1 MGAFF
6 FQLVYDFCKKYIYT
20 YVTTIIGI
28 IILFMAFTFIKYVQG
43 NEWDHKTEILSR
55 LMCVFQLPQIH
66 FLAAI
71 RFDILNKNRWVYFS
85 VIYFG
90 SFLLVYYL
98 PQHDSI
104 SAPILD
110 WTFQLPSK
118 YHRKQHG
125 LHFFESLPKNHSR
138 SSMRL

>member
-1 MGAFF
+1 MIFA
-6 FQLVYDFCKKYIYT
+6 KIYIYT

-66 FLAAI
+66 FLLIISGIAAI
-71 RFDILNKNRWVYFS
+71 RFDVLNKNRWVHFS

>member
-1 MGAFF
+1 MSGIIKQRSSLDWCAFSNSH
-6 FQLVYDFCKKYIYT
+6 KYI
-20 YVTTIIGI
+20 
-28 IILFMAFTFIKYVQG
+28 
-43 NEWDHKTEILSR
+43 
-55 LMCVFQLPQIH
+55 

>member
-1 MGAFF
+1 MIFAKIYIYLCNYYYRYYHFIYGIHIYKNMFREMSGIIKQRSSLDWCAFSNS
-6 FQLVYDFCKKYIYT
+6 LKYIFLL
-20 YVTTIIGI
+20 IISGI
-28 IILFMAFTFIKYVQG
+28 AT
-43 NEWDHKTEILSR
+43 
-55 LMCVFQLPQIH
+55 
-66 FLAAI
+66 I
-71 RFDILNKNRWVYFS
+71 RFDILNKNRWVHFS

-90 SFLLVYYL
+90 LFLLVYYL